1 MADAAIVGLGIT
13 DLGKV
18 YGRTA
23 RDFAADAVRR
33 ACADAGLSTVELD
46 GLLVTP
52 GLRHGLDV
60 SLADDLG
67 VRDLKLLNEIRGD
80 GSSVCA
86 AIAYA
91 SLAIRAGMAG
101 TIACVF
107 ADAPLRRGGRVGAA
121 YAPSEPPAGF
131 DGLIA
136 DAGLATGHAQ
146 YALAARRHMETFGT
160 TSEQL
165 GAIAVAQRAWAAGN
179 PLAAMRD
186 PITLADHQRSRLI
199 ADPLRLLDCCLVSNG
214 GVAVVVSSAS
224 RAADLAQPPVHVL
237 GFAQSHPVHEDG
249 AGSGFGIV
257 SGAAE
262 SGPAALRMAG
272 VELED
277 VGIAEIYDCFTFAV
291 LLTLED
297 YGFCPKG
304 EGGPFAEEGNLMPAG
319 GRVAVNTGGGQLSAY
334 YMWGM
339 TPLSEAVIQARGAGG
354 ARQAGNN
361 EVILV
366 SGNGGVFHHH
376 STLVLSPHERGR
388 PGSAR

>member
-1 MADAAIVGLGIT
+1 MAGGAKRDAAIAGLGIT
-13 DLGKV
+13 DVGKV

-33 ACADAGLSTVELD
+33 ACDDAGLLTSELD

-52 GLRHGLDV
+52 GLNDDLNA
-60 SLADDLG
+60 SLAEDLG
-67 VRDLKLLNEIRGD
+67 VRDLRLLNVIRGD
-80 GSSVCA
+80 GSSGCA

-91 SLAIRAGMAG
+91 SMAISSGLAS

-107 ADAPLRRGGRVGAA
+107 ADAPLRRGHRAGAA
-121 YAPSEPPAGF
+121 YAPSESPRGF
-131 DGLIA
+131 DSLVT
-136 DAGLATGHAQ
+136 DAGLAGVHAR
-146 YALAARRHMETFGT
+146 YALATRRHMETFGT

-165 GAIAVAQRAWAAGN
+165 GAIAVAQRAWASRN
-179 PLAAMRD
+179 PLAEIRD
-186 PITLADHQRSRLI
+186 PMTLADHQGSRLI

-214 GVAVVVSSAS
+214 GVAVVVTSAS
-224 RAADLAQPPVHVL
+224 RAAALAQPPVYVL
-237 GFAQSHPVHEDG
+237 GFAQSHPVHED
-249 AGSGFGIV
+249 AKGSRFGIV

-272 VELED
+272 AGIDD
-277 VGIAEIYDCFTFAV
+277 VDIAEIYDCFTFAV

-304 EGGPFAEEGNLMPAG
+304 EGGLYAEEGHLMPGG
-319 GRVAVNTGGGQLSAY
+319 GRAAVNTGGGQLSGY
-334 YMWGM
+334 HMWGM
-339 TPLSEAVIQARGAGG
+339 TPVSEAVIQARGAGG
-354 ARQAGNN
+354 ERQVDHN

-376 STLVLSPHERGR
+376 STLVLSPQ
-388 PGSAR
+388 ARS

>member
-1 MADAAIVGLGIT
+1 MAGETKQHAAVAGLGIT
-13 DLGKV
+13 DVGKV

-33 ACADAGLSTVELD
+33 ACDDAGLLTGELD

-52 GLRHGLDV
+52 GLNDDLNA
-60 SLADDLG
+60 SLAEDLG
-67 VRDLKLLNEIRGD
+67 VRDLRILNVIRGD

-91 SLAIRAGMAG
+91 SMAIGSGLAS

-107 ADAPLRRGGRVGAA
+107 ADAPLRRGHRAGAA
-121 YAPSEPPAGF
+121 YTPSESPRGF
-131 DGLIA
+131 DSLVTE
-136 DAGLATGHAQ
+136 AGLANVHAQ
-146 YALAARRHMETFGT
+146 YALATRRHMETFGT

-165 GAIAVAQRAWAAGN
+165 GAIAVAQRAWASRN
-179 PLAAMRD
+179 PLAQLRD
-186 PITLADHQRSRLI
+186 PITLVDHQSSRLI

-214 GVAVVVSSAS
+214 GVAVVVTSES
-224 RAADLAQPPVHVL
+224 RAVALAQPPVFIL
-237 GFAQSHPVHEDG
+237 GFAQSHPVHED
-249 AGSGFGIV
+249 AKGSRFGIV

-272 VELED
+272 AGIED
-277 VGIAEIYDCFTFAV
+277 IDIAEIYDCFTFAV

-304 EGGPFAEEGNLMPAG
+304 EGGPYAEEGHLMPGG
-319 GRVAVNTGGGQLSAY
+319 GRTAVNTGGGQLSGY

-339 TPLSEAVIQARGAGG
+339 TPVSEAVIQARGAGG
-354 ARQAGNN
+354 DRQVDRN
-361 EVILV
+361 ELIMV
-366 SGNGGVFHHH
+366 SGNGGALHHH
-376 STLVLSPHERGR
+376 STLVLSPQTR
-388 PGSAR
+388 S